1 MAELSVK
8 VKDHL
13 KNEDSY
19 LLYKKKNQV
28 AKTWENTVKPNE
40 CLEILIPSW

>member
-1 MAELSVK
+1 MTELSVK

-28 AKTWENTVKPNE
+28 ANT
-40 CLEILIPSW
+40 

>member
-1 MAELSVK
+1 MDNRMAELSVK

-19 LLYKKKNQV
+19 FTKRKIK
-28 AKTWENTVKPNE
+28 
-40 CLEILIPSW
+40 

>member
-8 VKDHL
+8 LKDHL

-28 AKTWENTVKPNE
+28 AKT
-40 CLEILIPSW
+40 